1 MSSFFIKIFALLFM
15 IIDHVGFVF
24 FSENIIFRIIGRL
37 SFPLFAYQ
45 MAVGFSHTRNK
56 EKHIAKLLIFAFLCQ
71 FPYFLMLRLYDL
83 NISLNIIFTFVF
95 SLLSIYFIEKFNFF
109 SKDTNK
115 FNYKNLLIC
124 ILTSSLL
131 LFIGTN
137 LNVDYGWYGILL
149 TIGFYFTLNNKIWS
163 SFLLFIL
170 VNLNYVFERDLMSLI
185 AYTSLFD
192 ILFIMLFNGK
202 RGYKFSWIFYIV
214 YFIHFFVLLAI
225 KNYLQI

>member
-1 MSSFFIKIFALLFM
+1 MSSFFIKIFALFFM

-24 FSENIIFRIIGRL
+24 FSNELIFRIIGRL
-37 SFPLFAYQ
+37 SYPLFAYQ
-45 MAVGFSHTRNK
+45 VAVGFSHTRSK

-71 FPYFLMLRLYDL
+71 LPHILMLELYNCD
-83 NISLNIIFTFVF
+83 ITLNIIFTFVF
-95 SLLSIYFIEKFNFF
+95 SLLCIYIIEKFRFF
-109 SKDTNK
+109 SKETNK
-115 FNYKNLLIC
+115 FNFKNLFIGL
-124 ILTSSLL
+124 LTSSLL
-131 LFIGTN
+131 LFVGTN

-170 VNLNYVFERDLMSLI
+170 INLRYVFERDLMSLI
-185 AYTSLFD
+185 AYTSLYD
-192 ILFIMLFNGK
+192 ILFILLFNGK
-202 RGYKFSWIFYIV
+202 RGYKLSSIFYIV